1 MPTLLLRLN
10 APLQSWGTSSTF
22 NTRDTGYYP
31 SKSGVIGMVA
41 SALGYDRNVDKK
53 LLEELSG
60 LKFGIRIDNRGI
72 LINDYQVTEIK
83 EYEFGKNRSEMK
95 NYNSNISNRRY
106 LSDATFLVGLES
118 EDRQLIEKL
127 FNAVKNPKFALFL
140 GRRSCPP
147 SFPLVLGVK
156 EENLYDALYNME
168 WLLPKKRQY
177 EILRVK
183 KKAYLRIITD
193 ADDSTKIVRDVP
205 VSFSSSKREYR
216 YRYVKEQK
224 GKYIYSEK
232 TSEHDFRQEH
242 DPMQEWGVE

>member
-10 APLQSWGTSSTF
+10 APLQSWGTSSKF
-22 NTRDTGYYP
+22 DVRDTDYYP

-41 SALGYDRNVDKK
+41 AAMGYDRNVDKEE
-53 LLEELSG
+53 LEELKG
-60 LKFGIRIDNRGI
+60 LNFGVRIDNRGTI
-72 LINDYQVTEIK
+72 LNDYQVTEIK
-83 EYEFGKNRSEMK
+83 EYEFGKDRSEMK
-95 NYNSNISNRRY
+95 KYNSNISNRRY

-118 EDRQLIEKL
+118 ENRKLIEKI
-127 FNAVKNPKFALFL
+127 FNAVRNPKFALFL

-156 EENLYDALYNME
+156 EENLYNALYNME
-168 WLLPKKRQY
+168 WLLPKKRQD

-183 KKAYLRIITD
+183 KKEYLRIITD
-193 ADDSTKIVRDVP
+193 ADDSEKIVKDVP

-224 GKYIYSEK
+224 GKYIYLDK
-232 TSEHDFRQEH
+232 MGEH
-242 DPMQEWGVE
+242 DPMQELG